1 MARGRHARRSGLLA
15 RLWPGRRRARHVRTD
30 ALVAERL
37 AALEAEAVQLR
48 ALAHQSAEVAV
59 AALRRASRAEEQ
71 AAAVTQEVAGLRADL
86 AVLREELVWTFA
98 RGQVEAAPRV
108 VDLRATGTSG

>member
-1 MARGRHARRSGLLA
+1 MRS
-15 RLWPGRRRARHVRTD
+15 D
-30 ALVAERL
+30 ALVADRL
-37 AALEAEAVQLR
+37 ARLEHEAVQLR

-59 AALRRASRAEEQ
+59 AALLRASRAEEQ
-71 AAAVTQEVAGLRADL
+71 VEVVTQEVAGLRADL
-86 AVLREELVWTFA
+86 GALREELVWTFA